1 MIVREG
7 LGIIFIALC
16 VTVVVLLLAARFDSR
31 LLAIAA
37 GLFAL
42 LTVFTVFF
50 FRDPDRQFDSEP
62 GILLAPADGRILS
75 VEKLE
80 HHDYIGGPAWKVSIF
95 LSIFDV
101 HINRIPC
108 AGSVDYVK
116 YIPGKFF
123 KAFLDKASDENEHTE
138 IGITTTSG
146 QRLVVKQIAGLIAR
160 RIVCRLHEGDQVA
173 TGARFGLI
181 KFGSRT
187 ELFVPIDSEILVA
200 KGDHVKGGAT
210 VIGRLAEGMAT
221 DLSDSSQATNVEL

>member
-1 MIVREG
+1 MIAREG
-7 LGIIFIALC
+7 LGIIFVELC

-42 LTVFTVFF
+42 ITVFSVFF
-50 FRDPDRQFDSEP
+50 FRDPNRTADQTLGVLVS
-62 GILLAPADGRILS
+62 PADGRILS

-160 RIVCRLHEGDQVA
+160 RIVCNLKEGDEVT
-173 TGARFGLI
+173 TGERFGLI

-187 ELFVPIDSEILVA
+187 ELFVPINSEILVA
-200 KGDHVKGGAT
+200 EGDHVKGGAT

-221 DLSDSSQATNVEL
+221 DLGDSSQATNVEL

>member
-1 MIVREG
+1 MIAREG
-7 LGIIFIALC
+7 FSIIFVLLC
-16 VTVVVLLLAARFDSR
+16 ITVVVLLLASRFDSR

-37 GLFAL
+37 GVFAL

-50 FRDPDRQFDSEP
+50 FRDPNRTADQTP
-62 GILLAPADGRILS
+62 GVLVSPADGRILS

-95 LSIFDV
+95 LSVFDV

-138 IGITTTSG
+138 IGITTPAG

-160 RIVCRLHEGDQVA
+160 RIICNLKVGDEVT
-173 TGARFGLI
+173 TGERFGLI

-187 ELFVPIDSEILVA
+187 ELFVPIDSDILVA
-200 KGDHVKGGAT
+200 EGDHVKGGAT

-221 DLSDSSQATNVEL
+221 DLGDSSRATNVEL